1 MIIWLNG
8 AFGVGKSQTA
18 AELNRRLNGSSR
30 YDPDNVGTLLRKQL
44 PKSLRLDNFQDYP
57 EWRQWN
63 YQLLRK
69 IALQGKQTVIVP
81 EELLEPRYFDEVIG
95 RLRQDQID
103 VRHYFLTAD
112 PETIKKRL
120 KLRGDLHDQF
130 AVTRLKD
137 EQAPLDDVKFAQKID
152 TSQMTYAE
160 IADFIAR
167 DCSLRIQPAI
177 KNKYAQAAVQFGDS
191 FKNLWH

>member
-18 AELNRRLNGSSR
+18 GELNRRLNGSLR
-30 YDPDNVGTLLRKQL
+30 YEPDNVGLLLRKQL
-44 PKSLRLDNFQDYP
+44 PKSLNLDNFQDYP

-69 IALQGKQTVIVP
+69 IALQGQQTVIVP
-81 EELLEPRYFDEVIG
+81 QSLVEPQYFDEVIG
-95 RLRQDQID
+95 RLRHDQID

-120 KLRGDLHDQF
+120 KLRGDLHNQF
-130 AVTRLKD
+130 TVKRLQTD
-137 EQAPLDDVKFAQKID
+137 VSAIDTVKFAQVID
-152 TSQMTYAE
+152 TSQMTFAE
-160 IADFIAR
+160 IADFIAK

-191 FKNLWH
+191 VKNLWR